1 MATESLTIKDM
12 QKIKAARLSEAF
24 AKIERAIQ
32 SGSLKQVAPPKTA

>member
-1 MATESLTIKDM
+1 MVTERLNIKDL

-24 AKIERAIQ
+24 AKIERAVQ

>member
-1 MATESLTIKDM
+1 MATEKLNIKDL
-12 QKIKAARLSEAF
+12 QKMKAARVNEAF